1 VYFESLRTALIIDVN
16 IMKALFKIKS
26 ACVLC
31 GDTTDQSTSLCI
43 PCRNDLPVIQY
54 ACSACG
60 LPLPVESD
68 QSLCGQC
75 LQLKP
80 AVDYTHSLFYY
91 ESPIDHLIGKMKYE
105 GDLSCAAILGD
116 LLQESVQNINHMPD
130 SLIPVPLHNR
140 RLVERGFNQ
149 SLEISRALF
158 KQLQIPIDTQCVRR
172 VKSTQA
178 QQTLNLTQRKQNIKG
193 CFEMQKPHNYKHVV
207 LIDDVITTGSTV
219 NELARTLKKSG
230 VEKVGV
236 WSIARAVL
244 K

>member
-1 VYFESLRTALIIDVN
+1 
-16 IMKALFKIKS
+16 MKALFKIKS

-31 GDTTDQSTSLCI
+31 GDCTDQSTSLCI
-43 PCRNDLPVIQY
+43 PCRKDLPVIHY
-54 ACSACG
+54 ACSICG

-91 ESPIDHLIGKMKYE
+91 ESPIDHLIAKMKHG
-105 GDLSCAAILGD
+105 GDLSCAAILSD
-116 LLQESVQNINHMPD
+116 LLLESVQSVSHMPEI
-130 SLIPVPLHNR
+130 LIPVPLHNR

-149 SLEISRALF
+149 SLEISRRVS
-158 KQLQIPIDTQCVRR
+158 KRLQVPIDTQCVRR

-193 CFEMQKPHNYKHVV
+193 CFEVLNTNNYKHVV